1 MTRKRTFNI
10 IYLAATTLAI
20 TIFAFLVYRWYN
32 VILED
37 AKLSHQKQQLEMSK
51 TSAIGI
57 QIFFDHLVAEMDL
70 GRDAVYL
77 IENDKSKAPIIFNHF
92 LTEGVI
98 GIYLFDNEKINVIA
112 GENLS
117 VKEAEDVLKFQTNEF
132 FITDIFVSDS
142 TNNKKYF
149 FLCKKLH
156 PDLRSSKIF
165 FLKIDLEYVMEK
177 YLLPLQLTKS
187 DFAWVLDDEGTLV
200 YHPNHEDMVL
210 QNIFQSNTECN
221 DCHQSFDIQ
230 KNMLINKNGFGEYT
244 IGDEPLKIMA
254 YSPIKITNRQWL
266 LAIST
271 YLPDVISEL
280 KSKLTLLIFSSSL
293 IFLIII
299 GFTFFNY
306 RANLNR
312 IKAEEERKT
321 VFREMKYQ
329 EELNHVSRL
338 ASLGE
343 LVDSVAHE
351 INTPTGIISIQ
362 TDTLKLKSNKSD
374 IAEEIDII
382 KKQVNRISNY
392 TRSLLNY
399 SRRLPFKPEP
409 VNIISLVDD
418 SIFLLGHRFREKKI
432 NLIKDY
438 PPSLPDLMIDR
449 LQIEQVIINI
459 LNNAC
464 DAIKDRGEI
473 KISLKE
479 YSVDPDNNEL
489 SRGVLITIYNSG
501 DKIPENI
508 IEQIFEPFFTTK
520 PEGKGTGLGLS
531 ISRKIILRHSGTIKV
546 QNIETGPAF
555 IIKLPYNIQMVN

>member
-10 IYLAATTLAI
+10 IYLTATTIAI

-57 QIFFDHLVAEMDL
+57 QIFFDHLIAEMNL
-70 GRDAVYL
+70 GSDAAYL
-77 IENDKSKAPIIFNHF
+77 IENDNNRNSIIFNHF
-92 LTEGVI
+92 LTEGVD
-98 GIYLFDNEKINVIA
+98 GIYLFDNEKIKIVS

-117 VKEAEDVLKFQTNEF
+117 LKEVEDILKFQTNEF
-132 FITDIFVSDS
+132 FITDIFINDS
-142 TNNKKYF
+142 TDNKKYF

-156 PDLRSSKIF
+156 PELRNSKIF
-165 FLKIDLEYVMEK
+165 FLKIDLDYVMEK

-200 YHPNHEDMVL
+200 YHPNHEDMLL
-210 QNIFQSNTECN
+210 QNIFQGNTECT

-230 KNMLINKNGFGEYT
+230 KNMLINKSGFGEYT

-306 RANLNR
+306 RANLSR

-321 VFREMKYQ
+321 ALREMKYQ
-329 EELNHVSRL
+329 EDLNHVSRL

-351 INTPTGIISIQ
+351 INTPTGIIAIQ
-362 TDTLKLKSNKSD
+362 TDTLKLKSNKAD
-374 IAEEIDII
+374 IAEEIDLI

-399 SRRLPFKPEP
+399 SRRLPFKPQP
-409 VNIISLVDD
+409 VNFISLVDD
-418 SIFLLGHRFREKKI
+418 SIFLLGHRIREKKI
-432 NLIKDY
+432 NLVKDY
-438 PPSLPDLMIDR
+438 PSSLPELMIDR

-464 DAIKDRGEI
+464 DAVKDRGEI

-479 YSVDPDNNEL
+479 YSFDPDNSEL
-489 SRGVLITIYNSG
+489 SRGILIKIYNSG
-501 DKIPENI
+501 DKIPDNI
-508 IEQIFEPFFTTK
+508 LDQIFEPFFTTK

-531 ISRKIILRHSGTIKV
+531 ISKKIILRHSGTIKV
-546 QNIETGPAF
+546 QNTETGPEF
-555 IIKLPYNIQMVN
+555 IIKLPYNIQLAS

>member
-1 MTRKRTFNI
+1 MNSKRTFNI
-10 IYLAATTLAI
+10 IYLAATILTI
-20 TIFAFLVYRWYN
+20 SIFAFLVYRWYN

-57 QIFFDHLVAEMDL
+57 QIFFDHLVAEMDF
-70 GRDAVYL
+70 GTDAVNL
-77 IENDKSKAPIIFNHF
+77 IENEKNKNPFIFNHF
-92 LTEGVI
+92 LSEGVI
-98 GIYLFDNEKINVIA
+98 GIYLIDNERINIIT
-112 GENLS
+112 GETLS
-117 VKEAEDVLKFQTNEF
+117 VEETKDVSKFQANEF
-132 FITDIFVSDS
+132 FITDIFIKDS
-142 TNNKKYF
+142 TINKKYF

-156 PDLRSSKIF
+156 PDLRNSKIF

-210 QNIFQSNTECN
+210 QNIFQSNTECME
-221 DCHQSFDIQ
+221 CHQSFDIQ
-230 KNMLINKNGFGEYT
+230 KNMLINKTGFGEYT

-254 YSPIKITNRQWL
+254 YAPIKIANRQWL

-280 KSKLTLLIFSSSL
+280 KSKLTLLLFSSTL

-306 RANLNR
+306 RANLRR

-321 VFREMKYQ
+321 AFREMKYQ

-362 TDTLKLKSNKSD
+362 TDTLKIKSSKSD

-382 KKQVNRISNY
+382 KKQVTRIANY

-418 SIFLLGHRFREKKI
+418 TIFLLGHRLREKKI

-438 PPSLPDLMIDR
+438 PSAISNLMIDR

-464 DAIKDRGEI
+464 DAIKNRGEI

-479 YSVDPDNNEL
+479 YSVDPDNNEV
-489 SRGVLITIYNSG
+489 SRGILITINNSG
-501 DKIPENI
+501 DKIPEDI

-546 QNIETGPAF
+546 QNTETGPAF
-555 IIKLPYNIQMVN
+555 IIKLPYNIQLVN